1 MKIII
6 DNIIFA
12 WQKSG
17 GISAVWYELIRRML
31 NDKTLDEVLGFVN
44 FDRSGDNIFYRRLDI
59 PAALVAR
66 RETKRWFAVKRYLS
80 QKMAC
85 RKPFIFHSSYYR
97 VCSNPKAVNVV
108 TVHDFTYEKYCSGV
122 KRMLHSWSKRKALRD
137 ADHIVCIS
145 ENTKS
150 DLLSLNKDIDSSKI
164 SVIYNGASEDF
175 CRLPDSERYQAG
187 SEPYMVFV
195 GSRASYKN
203 FNLAVEVAAMSG
215 IRLAV
220 VGNKLSDDERA
231 SVEKAL
237 GGNYIEYGRITNE
250 ELNRLYNKA
259 FALIYP
265 SLYEGF
271 GLPVVEAQKAGC
283 PVLALHTS
291 SIPEIIGDTDQLVK
305 KPEAGAFVEQIE
317 RLKEDSYRRK
327 IVEEGEKNARR
338 FSWDNTYRQYTALYH
353 TLMQKYKKA

>member
-17 GISAVWYELIRRML
+17 GISAVWYEIIRRML
-31 NDKTLDEVLGFVN
+31 NDKALNELLSFVN
-44 FDRSGDNIFYRRLDI
+44 FDRSGDNIFYRCLDI
-59 PAALVAR
+59 PESLIVR
-66 RETKRWFAVKRYLS
+66 RESRKWFAVKRYLP
-80 QKMAC
+80 QKVVC
-85 RKPFIFHSSYYR
+85 REPFIFHSSYYR

-108 TVHDFTYEKYCSGV
+108 TVHDFTYEKYSSGL
-122 KRMLHSWSKRKALRD
+122 KRLLHAWSKRRALRN

-150 DLLSLNKDIDSSKI
+150 DLLSLNKDIDSRKV

-175 CRLPDSERYQAG
+175 FRLPDSERYHAG
-187 SEPYMVFV
+187 LEPYIVFV
-195 GSRASYKN
+195 GSRATYKK
-203 FNLAVEVAAMSG
+203 FDLAVEVAAMSNVK
-215 IRLAV
+215 LAI
-220 VGNKLSDDERA
+220 VGNRLSDEERT
-231 SVEKAL
+231 SVEKVL
-237 GGNYIEYGRITNE
+237 GNNYIEYGRISNDD
-250 ELNRLYNKA
+250 LNRLYNKA

-291 SIPEIIGDTDQLVK
+291 SIPEIIGDTSQLVE
-305 KPEAGAFVEQIE
+305 KPEAETFVEQLD
-317 RLKEDSYRRK
+317 RLRDNGYRLR
-327 IVEEGEKNARR
+327 IIGEGEKNARR
-338 FSWDNTYRQYTALYH
+338 FSWDNTYRQYSALYH
-353 TLMQKYKKA
+353 TLMQKYKKK